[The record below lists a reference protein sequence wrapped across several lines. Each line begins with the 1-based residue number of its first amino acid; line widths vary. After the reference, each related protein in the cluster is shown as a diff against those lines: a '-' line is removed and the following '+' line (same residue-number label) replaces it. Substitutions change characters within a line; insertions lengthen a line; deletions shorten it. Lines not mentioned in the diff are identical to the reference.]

1 MFLEVEKEALEV
13 SSVRERERV
22 KKQKCEEEKKSS
34 VESLQVC

>member
-1 MFLEVEKEALEV
+1 MFLEVEKEALGV

-22 KKQKCEEEKKSS
+22 KKQECEEKKSS